1 MDQNSGFKIIRK
13 LKFILSNII
22 VESDCKMIIDMCNTK
37 STGQT
42 DLHVIL
48 SKFRVTLSY
57 IQTLGWVM

>member
-1 MDQNSGFKIIRK
+1 MDQNNGFKIIRK

-37 STGQT
+37 SIGQI

-48 SKFRVTLSY
+48 SKFRATLSH
-57 IQTLGWVM
+57 IQTSG